1 MSTFKKPIL
10 DLVIEIFNLRQ
21 RQMPKTYDKIK
32 VELVIVEQTLA
43 FNSSTNLLEKL
54 RCISK
59 FQTNCMAVLYVIDNS
74 HSDR

>member
-1 MSTFKKPIL
+1 MSTFKKAIL

-54 RCISK
+54 RMYIQISNELHGG
-59 FQTNCMAVLYVIDNS
+59 TLCY
-74 HSDR
+74 R